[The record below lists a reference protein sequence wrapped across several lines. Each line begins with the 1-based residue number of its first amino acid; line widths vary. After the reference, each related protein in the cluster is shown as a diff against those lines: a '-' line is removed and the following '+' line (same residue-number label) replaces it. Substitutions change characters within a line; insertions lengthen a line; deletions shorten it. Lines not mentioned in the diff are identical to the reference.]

1 MENSKLLSGNEAIAR
16 GAYEAGITF
25 ASAYP
30 GTPSTEILEN
40 ISLYKEDI
48 YSHWAS
54 NEKTALEEA
63 VGASFTGARSLAA
76 MKHVGVNVAADPL
89 FSASYIGT
97 TGALVIISADDPG
110 MHSSQNE
117 QDNRHYAIAAKIPV
131 LEPSNSQEAKDMVIE
146 GVKISE
152 IYDTPVMIRMTTR
165 VSHSLSTVKFEE
177 RENPPDISYKKD
189 DMKRMLLPA
198 RARLKHIEVEKRTKK
213 LEKWASRFPYNHIIE
228 GKSSIG
234 VVASGIAYENGRSVF
249 PDAWFLKITT
259 SFPFP
264 RELFTA
270 FASKVETI
278 YVLEENDPII
288 ETSARLAAPDKKII
302 GKDTFPL
309 NGEMTPDVI
318 RHALGEKDI
327 TPKLDISAIPR
338 RPPTLCSGCPHSA
351 AFFTLGTQKVTVSG
365 DIGCYTLGGLPPL
378 NAMDTCVDMG
388 ASITVLLGMEKALEK
403 AGKKNKQVAVIGDST
418 FFHSGLT
425 GLLDIVYNK
434 GKSTVIILD
443 NSITAMTGHQHN
455 PGSGQTLMGEE
466 TPRVDIV
473 KLVKE
478 GFGIANTFAVD
489 GYDVKGIRS
498 LIKQEIEK
506 DEPSVIVIQRPCA
519 LLFRGA
525 RWSPMTV
532 DRDKCIY
539 CKTCL
544 KVGCP
549 AITSKEKKSHIVEE
563 MCKGCTVCAQLCPVQ
578 AISFKDPDGTHIYST
593 PLEDFTGGK

>member
-1 MENSKLLSGNEAIAR
+1 
-16 GAYEAGITF
+16 
-25 ASAYP
+25 
-30 GTPSTEILEN
+30 
-40 ISLYKEDI
+40 
-48 YSHWAS
+48 
-54 NEKTALEEA
+54 
-63 VGASFTGARSLAA
+63 
-76 MKHVGVNVAADPL
+76 
-89 FSASYIGT
+89 
-97 TGALVIISADDPG
+97 
-110 MHSSQNE
+110 
-117 QDNRHYAIAAKIPV
+117 
-131 LEPSNSQEAKDMVIE
+131 
-146 GVKISE
+146 
-152 IYDTPVMIRMTTR
+152 
-165 VSHSLSTVKFEE
+165 
-177 RENPPDISYKKD
+177 
-189 DMKRMLLPA
+189 MKRMLLPA

-213 LEKWASRFPYNHIIE
+213 LEKWSSRFPYNHIIE
-228 GKSSIG
+228 GKNSIG

-264 RELFTA
+264 RELFMA

-278 YVLEENDPII
+278 YILEENDPII
-288 ETSARLAAPDKKII
+288 ETCARLAAPDKKII

-309 NGEMTPDVI
+309 TGEMTPDVI

-327 TPKLDISAIPR
+327 TPKLDVSAIPR

-478 GFGIANTFAVD
+478 GFGIANTFAID
-489 GYDVKGIRS
+489 GYDVKGIRT

-549 AITSKEKKSHIVEE
+549 AITSKDEKSHIVDE

-578 AISFKDPDGTHIYST
+578 AISFKDPDGPHIYST
-593 PLEDFTGGK
+593 SLEDNTGGK